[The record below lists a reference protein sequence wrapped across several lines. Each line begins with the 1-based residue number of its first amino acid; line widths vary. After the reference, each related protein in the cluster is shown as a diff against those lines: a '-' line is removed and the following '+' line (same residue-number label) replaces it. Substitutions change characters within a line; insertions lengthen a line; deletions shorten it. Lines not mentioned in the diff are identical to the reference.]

1 MAGKDII
8 RNIVSLV
15 TNDLSDPKQSYVMNG
30 VIMRM
35 TRDQVLTMRQ
45 QGSEPI
51 PLNEAL
57 KSGKKFIVA
66 ASETNGEAVIVS
78 RPRRRQ

>member
-1 MAGKDII
+1 VAGKDII

-15 TNDLSDPKQSYVMNG
+15 TNDSTDSKQSYVVNG
-30 VIMRM
+30 VVMRM

-45 QGSEPI
+45 QGSKAL

-57 KSGKKFIVA
+57 KSGKRFIVA
-66 ASETNGEAVIVS
+66 ASETNGETVIVS